1 MGQLKII
8 DMTLLIMAA
17 GNGSRYGGLKQFDS
31 LGPDGSFLMEYSIY
45 DAIQA
50 GFSQVV
56 VITKKENVDTL
67 TDYLAPKLNGKI
79 RLDVVAQ
86 ELSDLPDGIEFPK
99 ERVKPWGT
107 AHAVWAA
114 RHVIDDPFVIINA
127 DDFYGNLAYQE
138 AANFINSSEE
148 LNEFALV
155 AYELGNTL
163 SDFGTVS
170 RGVCQS
176 NDEYLTEITET
187 LKLQADQDRVIDHA
201 TEQYFDLDTPV
212 SMNFWINTPI
222 VFEEIEKEINSFFE
236 EGNALSSEVFI
247 PKVMSNM
254 MHEEKIKIRL
264 IKSKSN
270 WFGVTY
276 AEDKQI
282 AIDTL
287 AKFHKQGA
295 YPEQLWG

>member
-1 MGQLKII
+1 
-8 DMTLLIMAA
+8 
-17 GNGSRYGGLKQFDS
+17 
-31 LGPDGSFLMEYSIY
+31 MEYSIY

-170 RGVCQS
+170 RGVCES
-176 NDEYLTEITET
+176 DDEYLTEITET
-187 LKLQADQDRVIDHA
+187 LKLQADQDRVIDQA

-212 SMNFWINTPI
+212 SMNFWINTPV
-222 VFEEIEKEINSFFE
+222 VFDEIEKEIKSFFE
-236 EGNALSSEVFI
+236 EGNALTSEVFI

-254 MHEEKIKIRL
+254 MHEEKVKIRL

-287 AKFHKQGA
+287 AEFHEQGA
-295 YPEQLWG
+295 YPDQLWA